1 MERIINLKNSQ
12 TLIKTYVTDLIILL
26 FIYLTPALSH
36 FFAFPI
42 YYLDP
47 MRIALVFGLILTSKR
62 NSFILA
68 LTLPIFSLLIS
79 NHPQLFKSFLI
90 SSELLLNLAL
100 FYWFVKKIPNVF
112 ITFLSS
118 ILISKSYYYIA
129 KSAFIKFELI
139 DNSLFSTPFYYQIII
154 ALILSGV
161 LVWKFKNEVN

>member
-1 MERIINLKNSQ
+1 MERIFNLKNSQ

-79 NHPQLFKSFLI
+79 NHPQLFKSFLM
-90 SSELLLNLAL
+90 
-100 FYWFVKKIPNVF
+100 
-112 ITFLSS
+112 S
-118 ILISKSYYYIA
+118 ILTI
-129 KSAFIKFELI
+129 
-139 DNSLFSTPFYYQIII
+139 
-154 ALILSGV
+154 
-161 LVWKFKNEVN
+161 

>member
-1 MERIINLKNSQ
+1 M
-12 TLIKTYVTDLIILL
+12 
-26 FIYLTPALSH
+26 
-36 FFAFPI
+36 
-42 YYLDP
+42 
-47 MRIALVFGLILTSKR
+47 KR

-90 SSELLLNLAL
+90 STELLLNLAL

-129 KSAFIKFELI
+129 KSAFIKFGLI